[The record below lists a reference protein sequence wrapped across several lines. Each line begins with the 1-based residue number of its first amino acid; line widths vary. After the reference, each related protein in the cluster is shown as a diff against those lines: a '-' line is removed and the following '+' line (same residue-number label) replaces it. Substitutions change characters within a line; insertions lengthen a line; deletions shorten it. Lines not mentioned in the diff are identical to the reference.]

1 MALEWSSLPQDIL
14 PEPDRVETSLY
25 DVLRARGNASTRAV
39 QRITAVNLA
48 PADAQLL
55 HLPEGA
61 AVLRIDRT
69 AYLPT
74 GRPIEFTRGL
84 YRSDIYD
91 FVAELRLEPKP

>member
-1 MALEWSSLPQDIL
+1 MPD
-14 PEPDRVETSLY
+14 PEAVETTLY
-25 DVLRARGNASTRAV
+25 DVLRATGKAPTRAV
-39 QRITAVNLA
+39 QRITAVNLTA
-48 PADAQLL
+48 ADAKLL
-55 HLPEGA
+55 LLPEGA

-91 FVAELRLEPKP
+91 FIAELRLDAP